1 MDGNTN
7 NFVII
12 DDLNKIRI
20 LDPEISEKS
29 DQLRTEGSDF
39 IEYVNNF
46 QQIVDGFLSMIES
59 LAEAV
64 GKEKMRAIGISNI
77 VNSMSKERE
86 NEQIQLQTMLME
98 KAMELERLK
107 IQYQSLLKVE
117 QEQQD
122 YIDLLLSSR

>member
-39 IEYVNNF
+39 IECKY
-46 QQIVDGFLSMIES
+46 
-59 LAEAV
+59 
-64 GKEKMRAIGISNI
+64 
-77 VNSMSKERE
+77 
-86 NEQIQLQTMLME
+86 
-98 KAMELERLK
+98 LK
-107 IQYQSLLKVE
+107 LIN
-117 QEQQD
+117 D
-122 YIDLLLSSR
+122 